1 MKIFEI
7 EGNMAEC
14 NLNFWFSLFMLLLM
28 HEIVHGKND
37 TSFPKSKLHNNI
49 KRRKLH
55 LIFGFYLFFLFCHY
69 FIVMRDN
76 AIVWSETYC
85 RGFFACLNLITYMS
99 FFRVVVMNVFMTVCP
114 CLNVSNCHCANI
126 LM

>member
-1 MKIFEI
+1 MEIFEI
-7 EGNMAEC
+7 KGNMAEY

-55 LIFGFYLFFLFCHY
+55 LTFGFYFVFFILSLFY
-69 FIVMRDN
+69 RY
-76 AIVWSETYC
+76 E
-85 RGFFACLNLITYMS
+85 R
-99 FFRVVVMNVFMTVCP
+99 
-114 CLNVSNCHCANI
+114 
-126 LM
+126 